1 MVCGDDGSE
10 DGKTYMND
18 CLAACDNIIIKCDG
32 ACPCQEAR
40 VKPKNEEPICKC
52 PRTIMSVCGENNKT
66 YWNECLARCDET
78 EVQCGGR
85 CPCPQRV
92 QPRTEAPS
100 PTMDPGLRDL
110 WRRLLD
116 YITNMWGTPRSE
128 TVTGTVKMV

>member
-1 MVCGDDGSE
+1 MYD
-10 DGKTYMND
+10 
-18 CLAACDNIIIKCDG
+18 L
-32 ACPCQEAR
+32 

-116 YITNMWGTPRSE
+116 YITNMWGTPSSDTARS
-128 TVTGTVKMV
+128 TTGKVKFF